1 MKFKIKIS
9 QNNRKKIYIILAIL
23 AFAGA
28 AYYGFLHF
36 KAGAKANQ
44 NKPAVEVLALKLQSQ
59 NVDDFEELPGRTSAY
74 RFAEIRPQV
83 DGIILKRFFTEGS
96 LVKKGQQLY
105 QIDDAPYLAAY
116 NSAKADLEKA
126 KANLVTTKAKNDRF
140 KKLIEVDAV
149 SKQEYDDVIAS
160 LGEAKATV
168 AIAKAAVDKAKVYL
182 NYTKVFAPISGRISK
197 SLVTEGSLVA
207 ANQAQI
213 ITNITQ
219 LDPIYVDIARAS
231 EDLTQF
237 QSNVKGAAKDQKVPV
252 DLYLNDGTIYQHQ
265 GSLQF
270 SEVNVDPST
279 SSVELRA
286 IFDNPDQILLPG
298 SFVKTR
304 IRINS
309 SNAILIPQKAA
320 TRNPDGTLSV
330 WIIDAENKV
339 NPAPINIVKAIG
351 NQWLI
356 KDGLKDG
363 DVIVTEGFQKIAPG
377 ALVKAVF
384 PQEKSN

>member
-1 MKFKIKIS
+1 MKLKIS
-9 QNNRKKIYIILAIL
+9 KNTRKKIYISAAVLAV
-23 AFAGA
+23 AGC
-28 AYYGFLHF
+28 AYIVFLNL
-36 KAGAKANQ
+36 KGGRGAEQ
-44 NKPAVEVLALKLQSQ
+44 EKPAVEVVALKLQSQ

-105 QIDDAPYLAAY
+105 QIDEAPYLASY
-116 NSAKADLEKA
+116 NSAKADLQKA
-126 KANLVTTKAKNDRF
+126 KANLATVKAKNDRF

-160 LGEAKATV
+160 LGEAEASV
-168 AIAKAAVDKAKVYL
+168 AIAKAALDKAKVYL

-197 SLVTEGSLVA
+197 SLVTEGSLVS

-213 ITNITQ
+213 IASITQ

-237 QSNVKGAAKDQKVPV
+237 QSNINGAAKNQKVPV
-252 DLYLNDGTIYQHQ
+252 DLYLNDGKIYKHQ

-279 SSVELRA
+279 SAVELRA
-286 IFDNPDQILLPG
+286 IFANPDQTLLPG

-304 IRINS
+304 IRIS
-309 SNAILIPQKAA
+309 SANAILIPQKAA
-320 TRNPDGTLSV
+320 IRNPDGTLSV
-330 WIIDAENKV
+330 WIINPENKV
-339 NPAPINIVKAIG
+339 NPSPISVVKAIG
-351 NQWLI
+351 NGWLVS
-356 KDGLKDG
+356 DGLKDG
-363 DVIVTEGFQKIAPG
+363 DIIVTEGFQKIAPG

-384 PQEKSN
+384 TEEEKKK